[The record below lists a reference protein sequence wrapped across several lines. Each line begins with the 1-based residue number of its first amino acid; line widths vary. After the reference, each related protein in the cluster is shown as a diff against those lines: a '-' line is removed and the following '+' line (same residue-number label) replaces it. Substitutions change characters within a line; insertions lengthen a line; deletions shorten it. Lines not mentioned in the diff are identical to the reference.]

1 MEEERQRASER
12 ITEGRTRVR
21 VLMLGWEFPPFITGG
36 LGTACHGL
44 TQAMERL
51 DMEILF
57 LLPAAVD
64 GVESERIAKGAG
76 AGSSGRTAAAAMQE
90 SPGVAVRA
98 VPGNVPDPYRSGWT
112 RSAYGSDA
120 ARPKARVRTV
130 SGKSRSVRLMGT
142 GATGGYD
149 GNLTARVRQY
159 AQRCADLVA
168 DEPFDAI
175 HAHDWVTFP
184 AGMLLAARSGKPL
197 IVHVHATEFD
207 RSGESPNLEVYAIE
221 YQGMHRAAAVIA
233 VSHLTERTIVE
244 RYHVPPHKVRVAHN
258 GVAHNAST
266 GAKPL
271 RGGDEK
277 TVLFLG
283 RLTAQ
288 KGPEYFVEA
297 AARVLSKLEN
307 VRFVI
312 AGWGDLAPRVIEKVA
327 AMGLGHKV
335 FFAGFVQG
343 RQLDLAYNTADVYV
357 MPSVSEPF
365 GLTALE
371 AIQHGVPII
380 ISKTSGV
387 GEVINRGALRVD
399 FWDTREMANKII
411 AVLKSPVLA
420 EELRCNGRNE
430 IRALTWDAAAQK
442 CIEVY
447 QEAIR
452 QGGS

>member
-1 MEEERQRASER
+1 
-12 ITEGRTRVR
+12 VR

-51 DMEILF
+51 EMEILF

-64 GVESERIAKGAG
+64 GIKSERISKKARVS
-76 AGSSGRTAAAAMQE
+76 SSGCADAPVIQE
-90 SPGVAVRA
+90 RSRVAVRT
-98 VPGNVPDPYRSGWT
+98 VPGNVPDPYRSGWA
-112 RSAYGSDA
+112 RSAYGSGA
-120 ARPKARVRTV
+120 VRPKAQARTV
-130 SGKSRSVRLMGT
+130 SGKSHSVRLMGT
-142 GATGGYD
+142 GAMGGYD
-149 GNLTARVRQY
+149 GNLIARVWQY
-159 AQRCADLVA
+159 ARRCADLVA

-207 RSGESPNLEVYAIE
+207 RSGDSPNPDVYTIE

-233 VSHLTERTIVE
+233 VSHLTKRTIVE
-244 RYHVPPHKVRVAHN
+244 RYHVAPDKVRVAHN
-258 GVAHNAST
+258 GVAHNSST

-271 RGGDEK
+271 RRGDER

-327 AMGLGHKV
+327 VMGLGHKV
-335 FFAGFVQG
+335 FFAGFLQG
-343 RQLDLAYNTADVYV
+343 RQLDVAYNMADVYV

-371 AIQHGVPII
+371 AIQHGVPVI

-399 FWDTREMANKII
+399 FWDTRQMANKII
-411 AVLKSPVLA
+411 AVLRSPILA
-420 EELRCNGRNE
+420 DELRQNGHNE

-442 CIEVY
+442 CIDVY
-447 QEAIR
+447 RETIR
-452 QGGS
+452 QGGL